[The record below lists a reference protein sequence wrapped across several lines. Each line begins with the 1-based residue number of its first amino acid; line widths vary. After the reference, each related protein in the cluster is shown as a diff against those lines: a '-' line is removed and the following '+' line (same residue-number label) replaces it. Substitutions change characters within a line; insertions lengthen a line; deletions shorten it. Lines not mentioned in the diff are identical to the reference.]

1 MSRYELKITATAIIL
16 ILLTAFNLFANLYTY
31 TKVVTLID
39 SIHTKDEAWDEAS
52 IIVDGEEIMRGQIDY
67 FFTDENNETTL
78 YFSDGNVWTT
88 NVNNVLIQHHNTR

>member
-1 MSRYELKITATAIIL
+1 MNKYEFKVTTTAIIL
-16 ILLTAFNLFANLYTY
+16 ILLVAFNLFVNIDTNI
-31 TKVVTLID
+31 KVATLID
-39 SIHTKDEAWDEAS
+39 DIRAQSDSWDEAS

-88 NVNNVLIQHHNTR
+88 NVNNVLIQHHSN